1 MESLL
6 TKKTNVD
13 TPVSLLFSFL
23 RFFFFFP
30 RNLKRTSDRGHTAV
44 FSLPLPDFVF
54 LVLCR
59 TSRVVVRAFHRA
71 SSEKSFSPSPSL
83 CLADK
88 CAAAVN
94 LFICLPLLLARSPA
108 TTTAAVVQCLTT
120 DSPVTQK
127 QLSSFSFVHAPQ
139 SNLYPVCVLSHS
151 SADTPRSLFVNH
163 FQTSFFWRFVEHL
176 FFIPLLLARS
186 LPCYYY

>member
-1 MESLL
+1 MPLN
-6 TKKTNVD
+6 T
-13 TPVSLLFSFL
+13 L
-23 RFFFFFP
+23 RLHS
-30 RNLKRTSDRGHTAV
+30 RQYICS
-44 FSLPLPDFVF
+44 DFVF
-54 LVLCR
+54 LALCR

-71 SSEKSFSPSPSL
+71 SSEKSFPPSPSL

-94 LFICLPLLLARSPA
+94 LFICIPLLLARSPA

-151 SADTPRSLFVNH
+151 SADTPRSLLLTTFRL
-163 FQTSFFWRFVEHL
+163 RFSGAL
-176 FFIPLLLARS
+176 SNISSSYLYCSLARS
-186 LPCYYY
+186 TTAVVNRRSYDRLCRQELTYWAPS